1 MIGSRPWNYPLFA
14 LGAPATRAHA
24 MSVDEESAR
33 KAYEN
38 LFTLWKDTGPDIPI
52 LRDATKEYEKLK

>member
-38 LFTLWKDTGPDIPI
+38 FFTL
-52 LRDATKEYEKLK
+52 